1 MTDVPLCFW
10 LVDIAGGKDHRKI
23 VRDVSGKGLHFVGDQ
38 SDSRGCWRHR
48 YTSCWWVYW
57 WWLIAAFFYTPTR
70 RTCVM
75 VAVCLSAESSVT
87 REHIDGCQPDMGKGR
102 PSTLEV
108 SKFWCCSR
116 SGMDSESL
124 FHFPHHCGIGDFR
137 RFLSIS
143 HTIPSSYVWIWIQ
156 IRISNHFWLTFWP
169 WIWIKINR
177 EIQIRILNHFWLTFR
192 PWIWIQI
199 NREIQIQIPSHFW
212 LTFWPWRSLH
222 SLNLL
227 FLLYYKSVLFQLP
240 QWILV
245 TIISLLPVA

>member
-1 MTDVPLCFW
+1 
-10 LVDIAGGKDHRKI
+10 
-23 VRDVSGKGLHFVGDQ
+23 
-38 SDSRGCWRHR
+38 
-48 YTSCWWVYW
+48 
-57 WWLIAAFFYTPTR
+57 
-70 RTCVM
+70 M

-156 IRISNHFWLTFWP
+156 IRISNHFWLTF
-169 WIWIKINR
+169 
-177 EIQIRILNHFWLTFR
+177 R